1 MSEVAKNESNKVGS
15 ETGSKTGLL
24 KVVDSHVEIDGV
36 SLRVRKIENESARP
50 PIVFLHDSLGCI
62 TVWRDFPERLCAA
75 SHRAGMVYDRQ
86 GYGRS
91 DPFSRPRNL
100 DYLEREA
107 ETLAALLRKLGLG
120 KCVLFGHS
128 DGGSIALIAAAK
140 TPDLV
145 AGVITEG
152 AHVFVEEITLAGIRQ
167 AQKLFA
173 ETDLRQR
180 IEKYHGDK
188 TDGVISAWI
197 DTWLSAEY
205 RDFNME
211 HFLPEIK
218 CPVLALQGVG
228 DEYGSEQQVDA
239 IVEQVSGPSTKDMVR
254 YARHTPHK
262 EAVEYTLET
271 TCAYICGIDSLHQ

>member
-1 MSEVAKNESNKVGS
+1 MPDDSCQ
-15 ETGSKTGLL
+15 ETCRFNI
-24 KVVDSHVEIDGV
+24 VDSDIEIDGI
-36 SLRVRKIENESARP
+36 SLRVRKIESGSHRT

-62 TVWRDFPERLCAA
+62 DVWRDFPERLCEQ
-75 SHRAGMVYDRQ
+75 SKRDGIVYDRQ

-91 DPFSRPRNL
+91 SPFTRSRDT

-107 ETLAALLRKLGLG
+107 DTLAKMIRKLGIK

-140 TPDLV
+140 TPELIV
-145 AGVITEG
+145 GVVTEG
-152 AHVFVEEITLAGIRQ
+152 AHVFVEEITLNGIRQ

-180 IEKYHGDK
+180 ITKYHGEK
-188 TDGVISAWI
+188 TDGVISAWV
-197 DTWLSAEY
+197 DTWLSPQF

-211 HFLPEIK
+211 HFLPAIK
-218 CPVLALQGVG
+218 CPVLVIQGEG
-228 DEYGSEQQVDA
+228 DEYGSEKQVDA
-239 IVEQVSGPSTKDMVR
+239 IAEKVSGPSTKDMVK

-262 EAVEYTLET
+262 EALDYTLRT
-271 TCAYICGIDSLHQ
+271 TSAYICGIDSLSQ